1 MAELPATAVREREF
15 RVQREC
21 MCPKAVKD
29 VRLGGEE
36 AGGMMKLGGRGVKIP
51 DLWRRSA
58 FEEICL
64 DHQGRAIPRGKKPT
78 LEDR

>member
-1 MAELPATAVREREF
+1 M
-15 RVQREC
+15 QREC

-36 AGGMMKLGGRGVKIP
+36 AGGMLKFGGRGVKIP

-58 FEEICL
+58 FKEICL
-64 DHQGRAIPRGKKPT
+64 DHQGRAIPRGRSLHLKT
-78 LEDR
+78 DECGQRERQ